1 MAEPT
6 RRRQAFLGRL
16 AQLAP
21 EPAPAEIAR
30 NLGFVFNTRKA
41 CGSVLADFGLG
52 DYEREVNTGRAVEAL
67 RVELLAAVNRHEP
80 RIREPRV
87 RLLGGWRASMV
98 RFEIAGRV
106 DDRACALDVD
116 IDTTTRQVTVRVA
129 EAGAR

>member
-6 RRRQAFLGRL
+6 RKRQGFLGRL
-16 AQLAP
+16 AQLTP
-21 EPAPAEIAR
+21 ERAPAEIAR

-67 RVELLAAVNRHEP
+67 RAELLAAVHRHEP
-80 RIREPRV
+80 RLSEARV
-87 RLLGGWRASMV
+87 ELLGRWRYNMV

-106 DDRACALDVD
+106 DGQACALDVD
-116 IDTTTRQVTVRVA
+116 VDTTTRHVTVQV
-129 EAGAR
+129 AGAGGR

>member
-1 MAEPT
+1 MADPT

-21 EPAPAEIAR
+21 ERAPAEIAR

-41 CGSVLADFGLG
+41 CGSVVADFGLG

-67 RVELLAAVNRHEP
+67 RAELLAAVSRHEP

-87 RLLGGWRASMV
+87 RLLGGWHTDLV
-98 RFEIAGRV
+98 CFEIAGRV
-106 DDRACALDVD
+106 DGETCVLDVD
-116 IDTTTRQVTVRVA
+116 IDTTTRRVTVQVA
-129 EAGAR
+129 EAGRR

>member
-21 EPAPAEIAR
+21 ERAPAEIAR
-30 NLGFVFNTRKA
+30 NLGFVFNTHKA
-41 CGSVLADFGLG
+41 CGSVVADFGLG

-67 RVELLAAVNRHEP
+67 RTELLAAVHRYEP
-80 RIREPRV
+80 RIRDARV
-87 RLLGGWRASMV
+87 RLLGGWRYNMV

-106 DDRACALDVD
+106 DGQACALDVD
-116 IDTTTRQVTVRVA
+116 VDTTTRQVTVHV
-129 EAGAR
+129 AGAGQP